1 MKITD
6 ERKMKNN
13 NNNKNNNNSKTKQ
26 TQKETKRDPSY
37 SGSVR
42 ADFNMSMSKSM
53 VLLCVYYAVR
63 FFQLICKASLIFKSK
78 LEFALAIN
86 LKERELCESKHFV
99 VKCGCL
105 KL

>member
-1 MKITD
+1 MPII
-6 ERKMKNN
+6 
-13 NNNKNNNNSKTKQ
+13 
-26 TQKETKRDPSY
+26 
-37 SGSVR
+37 SVR
-42 ADFNMSMSKSM
+42 DNENNRWKKNEKQQQQQQQNKTNTERNKGVIQAIVKVISIWVWVRVWF
-53 VLLCVYYAVR
+53 YYAVR

>member
-1 MKITD
+1 MKEKWKTTTTTKTTPTAKQNKH
-6 ERKMKNN
+6 RK
-13 NNNKNNNNSKTKQ
+13 KQ
-26 TQKETKRDPSY
+26 RRDPSY

>member
-1 MKITD
+1 MKEKWKTTTTTTTTAKQNKH
-6 ERKMKNN
+6 RK
-13 NNNKNNNNSKTKQ
+13 KQ
-26 TQKETKRDPSY
+26 RRDPSY
-37 SGSVR
+37 SESVR

-86 LKERELCESKHFV
+86 LKERELYESKHFV

>member
-1 MKITD
+1 MKEKWKTTTTTKTTTTAKQNKH
-6 ERKMKNN
+6 RK
-13 NNNKNNNNSKTKQ
+13 KQ
-26 TQKETKRDPSY
+26 RRDPSY